1 MFDAIFRKF
10 HFRNFHEK
18 INFFFFVSLVMLVS
32 LFLTTLFLLRPAF
45 TAAKGED
52 EPTTVSLKRAAPID
66 LSADF
71 FRPPLRES
79 GVYTITAKDNF
90 TAALRFL
97 NTPAETI
104 NEIIRQSAGQ
114 CELNQIGKGA
124 QLKYEVVEGEGITRL
139 SAPCGTINLL
149 QVKVKEGSVVVN
161 VKEIPHTRRD
171 KVYACSV
178 MKNSSLISSAARAG
192 IAEKQV
198 MQVAK
203 IFASDVD
210 FNNDIHA
217 GDELR
222 ILVNELQD
230 MEGNTLAPGDIKAVL
245 LILGEKEYW
254 AFRYEGPD
262 GKGFFDLNG
271 RSLKKT
277 FLRSPLPFLRVTS
290 GFTLRRFHPILGKE
304 RPHLGVDFGAP
315 VGTPVMAAASGKVI
329 EAAWENGYGNVVK
342 IRHGQL
348 TTLYGHLSKIKVKTG
363 QLVKQGQ
370 VIGLVG
376 STGLSTGPHLHYGM
390 YKNGV
395 AIDPM
400 SVKMDTL
407 AVVRNAEFR
416 AFRDKAVDLLRKA
429 SLQNR

>member
-1 MFDAIFRKF
+1 MFEAIFKKI
-10 HFRNFHEK
+10 HSSNFNQK
-18 INFFFFVSLVMLVS
+18 INFFFFVSLLLLIS
-32 LFLTTLFLLRPAF
+32 LFLATLFLLKPAF
-45 TAAKGED
+45 TAAKMEE
-52 EPTTVSLKRAAPID
+52 EPSSVSAKRAVPMD

-71 FRPPLRES
+71 LRPPLRES
-79 GVYTITAKDNF
+79 GVYTVTAKDNF
-90 TAALRFL
+90 TSVLRFL
-97 NTPAETI
+97 NTPEEII
-104 NEIIRQSAGQ
+104 NDIIRQSAGQ
-114 CELNQIGKGA
+114 CELDQISKGA
-124 QLKYEVVEGEGITRL
+124 QVKYEVVEGEGITRL

-149 QVKVKEGSVVVN
+149 QVKVRDGNVEVN
-161 VKEIPHTRRD
+161 VKEIPHTWRE

-178 MKNSSLISSAARAG
+178 IRNYSLIGSAARAG
-192 IAEKQV
+192 IPEKQV

-230 MEGNTLAPGDIKAVL
+230 MEGNTLAAGEIKAVL
-245 LILGEKEYW
+245 LILEKKEYW

-271 RSLKKT
+271 NSLKKT

-315 VGTPVMAAASGKVI
+315 IGTPVMAAASGKVI
-329 EAAWENGYGNVVK
+329 EAGWENGYGNVVK

-348 TTLYGHLSKIKVKTG
+348 TTLYGHLSKIKVKAG
-363 QLVKQGQ
+363 QTVKQGQ

-400 SVKMDTL
+400 SVKMGTY
-407 AVVRNAEFR
+407 AVVRSAEFR
-416 AFRDKAVDLLRKA
+416 AFRDRAVNLLKKA
-429 SLQNR
+429 SPEN